1 MDSSNFYHDHN
12 KYNVE
17 GKQVTGSSIY
27 SDDQASIQEDKE
39 DDEAKAQQATRLKP
53 SASGSEPAGSDN
65 PEMANAKLLEKH
77 AQLQGFSPAEMLF
90 GADEEAPAQFEEDI
104 VTAEDYLDDAE
115 EELAQRIDKN
125 KPNADHQ

>member
-1 MDSSNFYHDHN
+1 
-12 KYNVE
+12 
-17 GKQVTGSSIY
+17 
-27 SDDQASIQEDKE
+27 
-39 DDEAKAQQATRLKP
+39 
-53 SASGSEPAGSDN
+53 
-65 PEMANAKLLEKH
+65 
-77 AQLQGFSPAEMLF
+77 MLF